1 MSNFIQA
8 ELLKMKSS
16 LSKKLLLAIPI
27 FFLAFAIFSNIYAEQ
42 QPSTNVFLTIIYNL
56 WPIFFLPVGLAM
68 ACGMN
73 INQEKKIGDYKNVLS
88 NNISLSKIFF
98 SKVVVILIYQCI
110 SAVLIA
116 AASILGSLLIYNE
129 LPIIPQV
136 IMTTAFII
144 IVALPLIPFS
154 LIVSKYIGV
163 LMTTLI
169 NLIGAVGSVFIA
181 LKSYFWILPG
191 GSMLRVP
198 AETMGIHPNGTPIEN
213 FNLVP
218 DFHVLAI
225 AMGVS
230 VVYFLILMWLSNK
243 IFKRKMYI

>member
-1 MSNFIQA
+1 M
-8 ELLKMKSS
+8 
-16 LSKKLLLAIPI
+16 
-27 FFLAFAIFSNIYAEQ
+27 
-42 QPSTNVFLTIIYNL
+42 
-56 WPIFFLPVGLAM
+56 
-68 ACGMN
+68 
-73 INQEKKIGDYKNVLS
+73 
-88 NNISLSKIFF
+88 
-98 SKVVVILIYQCI
+98 
-110 SAVLIA
+110 
-116 AASILGSLLIYNE
+116 
-129 LPIIPQV
+129 
-136 IMTTAFII
+136 

-181 LKSYFWILPG
+181 LKSYFWVLPG